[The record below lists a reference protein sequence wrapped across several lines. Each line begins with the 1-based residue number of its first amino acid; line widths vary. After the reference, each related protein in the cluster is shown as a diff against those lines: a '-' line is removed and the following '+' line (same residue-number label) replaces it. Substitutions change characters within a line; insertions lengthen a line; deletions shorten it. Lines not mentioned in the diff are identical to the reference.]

1 MKPRVLLVLSLLMAL
16 PVLAQFEAAEVL
28 GTVRDA
34 SDAVLPNAALTLRNQ
49 NTGAESSASTDIAGN
64 FSFAN
69 VRIGVYTLTAEAPG
83 FKRAVARDIVANVNA
98 RQRVDFRLEVG
109 EVSTII
115 EVTDVAAVLNTDS
128 SENGQVI
135 GARQIVAL
143 PLNGRAYSDLALL
156 STNVRRSPSAAS
168 GAPREGSFNVNGL
181 RSTYNNFLL
190 DGVDNNAYGTSN
202 QGFANQVAQPSPDAV
217 AEFKVITNN
226 YSAEYGRAGGAIVN
240 AAMRSGT
247 NQFHGTVY
255 HFLRNTNLNAT
266 GYIFGVRPATFQK
279 PTLQR
284 NQFGGTI
291 GGPIAKDRLFFFGDY
306 EGFRELAKSLSFA
319 TLPSLTDRARTL
331 PVTVQN
337 PLTGAVYAANT
348 PIPVSAVSAF
358 SQKVLSELPTP
369 NGAGRANNFQQLRLD
384 RNYND
389 KYDGR
394 LDGQINSNMSAFVRW
409 SQRKVNI
416 FNQPDIP
423 GASGG
428 NGNGYTRVLNQALA
442 AAYTWTLSPVSLL
455 DIRFGWSRTDAGKVP
470 PFLGGAS
477 MLAEYGI
484 PGLPTIPELTGG
496 LTAQGINGFTQLGRQ
511 ATNPQFQNP
520 YVWNPK
526 VNYSRIAGRHSL
538 KFGYEYQRIHTE
550 VQDINPLYGR
560 DIYNGGFSRPSC
572 AQLGQAAGCA
582 IPNDAA
588 SYGLADFLFGLRS
601 QYALAN
607 YVVGNYRQGQH
618 FLYVQD
624 DLRLTSKL
632 TVNVG
637 LRWEFATPRWERDN
651 VLSNF
656 DPRTLTMTT
665 AKSGSLYDRALV
677 DPDYSNFGPRLGMAY
692 TVSSKTVFR
701 AAYGISYVH
710 NNRVGSADMLGI
722 NGPQVVIATVD
733 QTPLNANGTVNP
745 NFRTTQQGY
754 PEGLASPANFDPAR
768 ANVAYMPRDLRWPY
782 IQTWYASLQ
791 RELPANLVLELGYT
805 GNRSLR
811 LPIVADY
818 NQALPNAPGQSLG
831 IQARRPIQSF
841 GPITW
846 FNPGGQSSYNG
857 MSAKLE
863 RRFANGLYV
872 LNSFTWSHA
881 IGNSEQQLETNPGH
895 PVANVQDIRNL
906 RAERGPSSF
915 DVRLI
920 NVTSFVYQLPFG
932 RGRQWAASLP
942 GAVDQV
948 LGGWELTGVN
958 TANTGEPV
966 NIVFNPNA
974 ATDNTGRIN
983 DFRGASSFR
992 PNLVGDTAGASG
1004 AAGLDRYWN
1013 PAAFAVPT
1021 ASEPFGTL
1029 GRNALRAPNFAQW
1042 DLGVFKNFRLPR
1054 EGMSLQFRSEFFN
1067 VTNRTNFRPA
1077 NPNISQ
1083 AAFGT
1088 IRSTYPPRQIQFA
1101 LKFLF

>member
-1 MKPRVLLVLSLLMAL
+1 LSLASAL
-16 PVLAQFEAAEVL
+16 PAFGQFEAAEVL

-34 SDAVLPNAALTLRNQ
+34 TDAVVANATVKLRNQ
-49 NTGAESSASTDIAGN
+49 NTGAEFSTITDATGN
-64 FSFAN
+64 YSFSN
-69 VRIGVYTLTAEAPG
+69 VRIGVYTLTAEAAG
-83 FKRAVARDIVANVNA
+83 FKTAVARDITVSVNA
-98 RQRVDFRLEVG
+98 RQRVDLRLEIG
-109 EVSTII
+109 EVTTII
-115 EVTDVAAVLNTDS
+115 EVTDAAAVLKTDS

-135 GARQIVAL
+135 SARQIVAL

-156 STNVRRSPSAAS
+156 TTNVRRSPSAVS
-168 GAPREGSFNVNGL
+168 GAPREGSFNVNGM

-226 YSAEYGRAGGAIVN
+226 YSAEYGRAGGAVIN
-240 AAMRSGT
+240 AATRSGT
-247 NQFHGTVY
+247 NQFHGTFY
-255 HFLRNTNLNAT
+255 HFLRNTTLNAT

-284 NQFGGTI
+284 NQFGGAI
-291 GGPIAKDRLFFFGDY
+291 GGPIRRDRVFFFADY

-319 TLPSLTDRARTL
+319 TIPSMTDRARLL

-337 PLTGAVYAANT
+337 PLTGAVYPANT
-348 PIPVSAVSAF
+348 PIPVTAVSTFA
-358 SQKVLSELPTP
+358 QRVLNDLPVP
-369 NGAGRANNFQQLRLD
+369 NGPGRANNFQLLRLD

-389 KYDGR
+389 KYDAR
-394 LDGQINSNMSAFVRW
+394 LDGQINSMMSAFLRW

-416 FNQPDIP
+416 YNEPDIP
-423 GASGG
+423 GPSGG

-455 DIRFGWSRTDAGKVP
+455 DIRFGWNRTDAGKVP
-470 PFLGGAS
+470 PFLGGPS
-477 MLAEYGI
+477 MLELYGI
-484 PGLPTIPELTGG
+484 TGLPTIPELTGG
-496 LTAQGINGFTQLGRQ
+496 LTAQSINGFTQLGRQ

-520 YVWNPK
+520 WVWNPK
-526 VNYSRIAGRHSL
+526 GNYSRIAGRHSV
-538 KFGYEYQRIHTE
+538 KMGYEYQRIHTE

-560 DIYNGGFSRPSC
+560 DIYNGGFSRPTC

-582 IPNDAA
+582 IPNDPA

-618 FLYVQD
+618 FLYIQD
-624 DLRLTSKL
+624 DLRMTSKL

-656 DPRTLTMTT
+656 DPVGLKMIT
-665 AKSGSLYDRALV
+665 AKSGSLYNRSLV
-677 DPDYSNFGPRLGMAY
+677 DPDYTNFGPRIGLAY
-692 TVSSKTVFR
+692 SISSKSVFR

-710 NNRVGSADMLGI
+710 NNRVGSADLLGI

-754 PEGLASPANFDPAR
+754 PAGLASPANFDPAR
-768 ANVAYMPRDLRWPY
+768 SNVAYIPRDLKWPY
-782 IQTWYASLQ
+782 IQTWYAALQ

-805 GNRSLR
+805 GNHSLR

-818 NQALPNAPGQSLG
+818 NQAFPNAPGQTLG

-846 FNPGGQSSYNG
+846 FNPGGQSNYNG
-857 MSAKLE
+857 MSVKLE
-863 RRFANGLYV
+863 RRFSNGLYV

-881 IGNSEQQLETNPGH
+881 IGNSEQQLETHPGH
-895 PVANVQDIRNL
+895 AVANVQNIRNL
-906 RAERGPSSF
+906 AAERGPSSF

-932 RGRQWAASLP
+932 RGRRWMASLP
-942 GAVDQV
+942 AVADQV
-948 LGGWELTGVN
+948 IGGWELTGVN
-958 TANTGEPV
+958 IANTGEPV

-1004 AAGLDRYWN
+1004 PAKLDRYWN

-1021 ASEPFGTL
+1021 PSEPFGTL

-1042 DLGVFKNFRLPR
+1042 DLGVFKNFRLPH

-1067 VTNRTNFRPA
+1067 VTNRTNFRPP

-1088 IRSTYPPRQIQFA
+1088 IRSTYQPRQIQFA